1 MGRNFGDNQP
11 ISFEMEIDHAL
22 EQFGLPA
29 FRPGQREII
38 EAVLAG
44 RPTIA
49 VLPTGAGKSLCYQ
62 LPAVALGGLGIVVSP
77 LISLMKDQVDALAAR
92 NIPATFINSTI
103 DPAEREARLF
113 AAVRGEVRLLYV
125 APERFRVPGFV
136 AELKRARVQLLA
148 VDEAHCIA
156 EWGHDF
162 RPDYARLGEVIAQ
175 LAPPRLV
182 ALTATATPDVRA
194 QICAQ
199 LSMRDPAVFVRGF
212 DRPNLHFTVAQCA
225 GDADKL
231 PRCLKLL
238 GEPAAEGRPA
248 LIYAATRKKA
258 EKVAE
263 ALRLHR
269 VSARAYHAGLE
280 DADRSRVQEQF
291 MAGTIQVVVATNAF
305 GMGVDKRDVRLVIHH
320 DLPGSAEAYYQEA
333 GRAGRDGLPA
343 RCVLLFNHADVR
355 LREFLIASPGDSG
368 TKSVERQDA
377 ERGRLRAMMGYVYA
391 RKCRRELL
399 LGYFGDPDAGATCS
413 GCDVCDERSQA
424 APLDDDEHLLVRK
437 VLATVAR
444 LDGGFGRNRVALV
457 LEGSTGKEV
466 TDARLDRLGTYGLLK
481 GRTHGFVLDL
491 LGALEAAG
499 LVVASRDEYPKLSL
513 TRAGAEV
520 MHDRQ
525 RALVS
530 LPNERAARR
539 KSPPATRGTA
549 GAQVIDLNDPL
560 FQRLRGLRAKLAAE
574 AHLPAYCVFHDRT
587 LAEVARAQPR
597 TMDALALIP
606 GVGPNK
612 LAKYGS
618 ALLAAI
624 AEAS

>member
-1 MGRNFGDNQP
+1 
-11 ISFEMEIDHAL
+11 
-22 EQFGLPA
+22 
-29 FRPGQREII
+29 
-38 EAVLAG
+38 
-44 RPTIA
+44 
-49 VLPTGAGKSLCYQ
+49 
-62 LPAVALGGLGIVVSP
+62 
-77 LISLMKDQVDALAAR
+77 
-92 NIPATFINSTI
+92 
-103 DPAEREARLF
+103 
-113 AAVRGEVRLLYV
+113 
-125 APERFRVPGFV
+125 
-136 AELKRARVQLLA
+136 
-148 VDEAHCIA
+148 
-156 EWGHDF
+156 
-162 RPDYARLGEVIAQ
+162 
-175 LAPPRLV
+175 
-182 ALTATATPDVRA
+182 
-194 QICAQ
+194 
-199 LSMRDPAVFVRGF
+199 MRS
-212 DRPNLHFTVAQCA
+212 NTQCA

-238 GEPAAEGRPA
+238 GEPAARGRPA

-263 ALRLHR
+263 ALRSHQ

-280 DADRSRVQEQF
+280 DDDRSRVQEQF

-368 TKSVERQDA
+368 AKSAERQDA

-413 GCDVCDERSQA
+413 GCDVCDDRSQA
-424 APLDDDEHLLVRK
+424 APLDDEEHLLVRK

-466 TDARLDRLGTYGLLK
+466 TDARLDRLGTYGLLR
-481 GRTHGFVLDL
+481 GRSHGFVLDL

-525 RALVS
+525 RAPVS
-530 LPNERAARR
+530 LPSERVARR
-539 KSPPATRGTA
+539 KSSPHGAPVASA
-549 GAQVIDLNDPL
+549 GAQVIDLHDPL
-560 FQRLRGLRAKLAAE
+560 FQRLRGVRASCGRGAPAGLLRVPRPHAGGGRTRPAAHDGCVGADPRRGAE
-574 AHLPAYCVFHDRT
+574 QAGEVRKCASGGDRRSELTRAGIAGFALSAPCYPWFGGAVRSGGGVPERSCCEGAVMSMPPPGGWQVPPVCGVPSAGSTQISPSSQSDITWQRSLTPCLQPAS
-587 LAEVARAQPR
+587 ARGDPR
-597 TMDALALIP
+597 TRT
-606 GVGPNK
+606 
-612 LAKYGS
+612 
-618 ALLAAI
+618 AI
-624 AEAS
+624 SR